1 MATEIILVRHGETFW
16 NKESRFQG
24 SADIELSPEGV
35 KQAESLAERF
45 ADVRLDMIY
54 ASDLQ
59 RAEKTADIVAKQH
72 GININT
78 EARLRE
84 ADFGVWEG
92 LTFEEIKERDGEKL
106 DAWLKDP
113 VTVQA
118 PEGETF
124 EEVQKRAKK
133 GLNEIKNEHQEE
145 QILVVA
151 HGGTIRAILVDLL
164 GMPLSNFWRI
174 QQDNT
179 AVNIIKFYDGDPILS
194 LVNCTQHLRE

>member
-1 MATEIILVRHGETFW
+1 MATEIILVRHGETLW

-24 SADIELSPEGV
+24 SADVKLSSDGV
-35 KQAESLAERF
+35 KQAERLAERF
-45 ADVRLDMIY
+45 ADFRLDMVY

-59 RAEKTADIVAKQH
+59 RAAKTAEIVADQH

-78 EARLRE
+78 EAKLRE
-84 ADFGVWEG
+84 ANFGVWEG

-113 VTVQA
+113 VTVQT
-118 PEGETF
+118 PEGENF
-124 EEVQKRAKK
+124 EEVQKRAKE
-133 GLNEIKNEHQEE
+133 GLNRIKTKHEDE
-145 QILVVA
+145 QVLVVA
-151 HGGTIRAILVDLL
+151 HGGTIRALLVDLL

-179 AVNIIKFYDGDPILS
+179 AVNIVKFYDGDPIVS
-194 LVNCTQHLRE
+194 LINCTQHLRE

>member
-1 MATEIILVRHGETFW
+1 MATEIILVRHGETLW

-35 KQAESLAERF
+35 KQAKRLAERF
-45 ADVRLDMIY
+45 ADFKLDMIY

-59 RAEKTADIVAKQH
+59 RAAKTADIVAKQH
-72 GININT
+72 RININT

-84 ADFGVWEG
+84 ANFGVWEG
-92 LTFEEIKERDGEKL
+92 LTFNEIKKQDGEKL
-106 DAWLKDP
+106 DTWLEDP
-113 VTVQA
+113 VTVHP

-124 EEVQKRAKK
+124 EEVQKRAKE
-133 GLNEIKNEHQEE
+133 GLNEIKNEHEDE

-151 HGGTIRAILVDLL
+151 HGGTIRALLVDLL
-164 GMPLSNFWRI
+164 GMSLSNFWRI

-179 AVNIIKFYDGDPILS
+179 SVNLVKFYDGDPIIS
-194 LVNCTQHLRE
+194 LINCTRHLQK